1 MIRWMKRA
9 ALFAGTVFAAAVAAD
24 APLVLDA
31 GQFQPR
37 NGAKVEW
44 KAGVLSLKIHN
55 PEWSGGVRINP
66 PEGTKF
72 DFSNARYLACD
83 VENLGDRQ
91 MRLTM
96 HISSGRRD
104 SDSSSHVD
112 LRHRQTNTGIGLNPG
127 EKRTMRIYLPHA
139 ALFRAPGGGKNMR
152 VLDTAKINS
161 IEFQLQWPFEA
172 LRRYLADCRI
182 SNIRLE
188 GEPEYNKK
196 IAGSDTYFPF
206 IDRYGQYMH
215 SDWPEKIHADDELVA
230 EHRRELAELDGTPD
244 IAAWNEYG
252 GWANGPALEATGAFR
267 VQKYDGKWFF
277 VDPSG
282 RLFWSTGIDVLR
294 NHTDATSRRHPEWF
308 SADVPQEQTLPFT
321 HWNLQKK
328 YGKADYEN
336 EFYAV
341 LARRLRAWGINSI
354 GNWGSSEFM
363 AMGKI
368 PYTMSLGEINSKALK
383 GIRRLQIRES
393 GGKFRSVKFYDV
405 FDPAFE
411 EKMGNLLRLR
421 AEETPSVKKSID
433 DPMCIGY
440 FVDNELQFGGI
451 VGGVVKAVPDQPAK
465 LELIRDLMAKYD
477 GSIEK
482 LNEAWK
488 TKFADWD
495 AFAAN
500 NKTIPDSPAYRADV
514 GAFRA
519 KFADRYFEIC
529 KRGIKSVAPHRLY
542 LGCRFVGFRQNG
554 DFWKAAAKHCDV
566 LSVNTYTNSVV
577 NVPAKNFLDKPMLV
591 GEFHFGAL
599 DRGMFAPG
607 LCPVGSQEERATS
620 YMRFLQG
627 ALTHPNFVGTHYFQF
642 RDQPLTGRWDGEG
655 YQIGFVDVADTPYP
669 ELCKAA
675 REVGEN
681 MYRYRMNGKTVNEMK

>member
-354 GNWGSSEFM
+354 GNWGSSESWQWARFP
-363 AMGKI
+363 I
-368 PYTMSLGEINSKALK
+368 PCPSEKS
-383 GIRRLQIRES
+383 IRRR
-393 GGKFRSVKFYDV
+393 
-405 FDPAFE
+405 
-411 EKMGNLLRLR
+411 
-421 AEETPSVKKSID
+421 
-433 DPMCIGY
+433 
-440 FVDNELQFGGI
+440 
-451 VGGVVKAVPDQPAK
+451 
-465 LELIRDLMAKYD
+465 
-477 GSIEK
+477 
-482 LNEAWK
+482 
-488 TKFADWD
+488 
-495 AFAAN
+495 
-500 NKTIPDSPAYRADV
+500 
-514 GAFRA
+514 
-519 KFADRYFEIC
+519 
-529 KRGIKSVAPHRLY
+529 
-542 LGCRFVGFRQNG
+542 
-554 DFWKAAAKHCDV
+554 
-566 LSVNTYTNSVV
+566 
-577 NVPAKNFLDKPMLV
+577 
-591 GEFHFGAL
+591 
-599 DRGMFAPG
+599 
-607 LCPVGSQEERATS
+607 
-620 YMRFLQG
+620 
-627 ALTHPNFVGTHYFQF
+627 
-642 RDQPLTGRWDGEG
+642 
-655 YQIGFVDVADTPYP
+655 
-669 ELCKAA
+669 
-675 REVGEN
+675 
-681 MYRYRMNGKTVNEMK
+681 

>member
-1 MIRWMKRA
+1 
-9 ALFAGTVFAAAVAAD
+9 
-24 APLVLDA
+24 
-31 GQFQPR
+31 
-37 NGAKVEW
+37 
-44 KAGVLSLKIHN
+44 
-55 PEWSGGVRINP
+55 
-66 PEGTKF
+66 
-72 DFSNARYLACD
+72 
-83 VENLGDRQ
+83 
-91 MRLTM
+91 
-96 HISSGRRD
+96 
-104 SDSSSHVD
+104 
-112 LRHRQTNTGIGLNPG
+112 
-127 EKRTMRIYLPHA
+127 
-139 ALFRAPGGGKNMR
+139 
-152 VLDTAKINS
+152 
-161 IEFQLQWPFEA
+161 
-172 LRRYLADCRI
+172 
-182 SNIRLE
+182 
-188 GEPEYNKK
+188 
-196 IAGSDTYFPF
+196 
-206 IDRYGQYMH
+206 
-215 SDWPEKIHADDELVA
+215 
-230 EHRRELAELDGTPD
+230 
-244 IAAWNEYG
+244 
-252 GWANGPALEATGAFR
+252 
-267 VQKYDGKWFF
+267 
-277 VDPSG
+277 
-282 RLFWSTGIDVLR
+282 
-294 NHTDATSRRHPEWF
+294 
-308 SADVPQEQTLPFT
+308 
-321 HWNLQKK
+321 
-328 YGKADYEN
+328 
-336 EFYAV
+336 
-341 LARRLRAWGINSI
+341 
-354 GNWGSSEFM
+354 
-363 AMGKI
+363 
-368 PYTMSLGEINSKALK
+368 
-383 GIRRLQIRES
+383 
-393 GGKFRSVKFYDV
+393 
-405 FDPAFE
+405 
-411 EKMGNLLRLR
+411 MGNLLRLR

-620 YMRFLQG
+620 YMRLSAG

-642 RDQPLTGRWDGEG
+642 RDQPPHGPLGR
-655 YQIGFVDVADTPYP
+655 
-669 ELCKAA
+669 
-675 REVGEN
+675 
-681 MYRYRMNGKTVNEMK
+681 

>member
-66 PEGTKF
+66 PGGNEVRF
-72 DFSNARYLACD
+72 FQRALS
-83 VENLGDRQ
+83 
-91 MRLTM
+91 RL
-96 HISSGRRD
+96 RRGESRRPPD
-104 SDSSSHVD
+104 AGSPCIFRAVGAIPDSSSHVD

-282 RLFWSTGIDVLR
+282 RLSGR
-294 NHTDATSRRHPEWF
+294 P
-308 SADVPQEQTLPFT
+308 
-321 HWNLQKK
+321 
-328 YGKADYEN
+328 
-336 EFYAV
+336 
-341 LARRLRAWGINSI
+341 
-354 GNWGSSEFM
+354 
-363 AMGKI
+363 
-368 PYTMSLGEINSKALK
+368 AL
-383 GIRRLQIRES
+383 
-393 GGKFRSVKFYDV
+393 
-405 FDPAFE
+405 
-411 EKMGNLLRLR
+411 
-421 AEETPSVKKSID
+421 
-433 DPMCIGY
+433 MC
-440 FVDNELQFGGI
+440 
-451 VGGVVKAVPDQPAK
+451 
-465 LELIRDLMAKYD
+465 
-477 GSIEK
+477 
-482 LNEAWK
+482 
-488 TKFADWD
+488 
-495 AFAAN
+495 
-500 NKTIPDSPAYRADV
+500 
-514 GAFRA
+514 
-519 KFADRYFEIC
+519 
-529 KRGIKSVAPHRLY
+529 
-542 LGCRFVGFRQNG
+542 
-554 DFWKAAAKHCDV
+554 
-566 LSVNTYTNSVV
+566 
-577 NVPAKNFLDKPMLV
+577 
-591 GEFHFGAL
+591 
-599 DRGMFAPG
+599 
-607 LCPVGSQEERATS
+607 
-620 YMRFLQG
+620 
-627 ALTHPNFVGTHYFQF
+627 
-642 RDQPLTGRWDGEG
+642 
-655 YQIGFVDVADTPYP
+655 
-669 ELCKAA
+669 
-675 REVGEN
+675 
-681 MYRYRMNGKTVNEMK
+681 

>member
-31 GQFQPR
+31 GSSSPATVR
-37 NGAKVEW
+37 K
-44 KAGVLSLKIHN
+44 
-55 PEWSGGVRINP
+55 WSGKRESSLLKYTI
-66 PEGTKF
+66 
-72 DFSNARYLACD
+72 R
-83 VENLGDRQ
+83 
-91 MRLTM
+91 
-96 HISSGRRD
+96 SGRAVSGSIRRRER
-104 SDSSSHVD
+104 SSIFPTRVISPATWRISATARCGSPCIFRAVGAIPDSSSHVD

-172 LRRYLADCRI
+172 PRRYLADCRI

-451 VGGVVKAVPDQPAK
+451 VGGVS
-465 LELIRDLMAKYD
+465 R
-477 GSIEK
+477 
-482 LNEAWK
+482 
-488 TKFADWD
+488 
-495 AFAAN
+495 
-500 NKTIPDSPAYRADV
+500 R
-514 GAFRA
+514 
-519 KFADRYFEIC
+519 
-529 KRGIKSVAPHRLY
+529 
-542 LGCRFVGFRQNG
+542 CR
-554 DFWKAAAKHCDV
+554 
-566 LSVNTYTNSVV
+566 
-577 NVPAKNFLDKPMLV
+577 
-591 GEFHFGAL
+591 
-599 DRGMFAPG
+599 
-607 LCPVGSQEERATS
+607 TS
-620 YMRFLQG
+620 R
-627 ALTHPNFVGTHYFQF
+627 PSWN
-642 RDQPLTGRWDGEG
+642 
-655 YQIGFVDVADTPYP
+655 
-669 ELCKAA
+669 
-675 REVGEN
+675 
-681 MYRYRMNGKTVNEMK
+681 